1 MKKLLGALAF
11 LALLFASPAKA
22 ANLLVEPA
30 STSASLAQAL
40 ESAQDGDVIDIM
52 PGEYKAEPLLLPPKR
67 LTLRGVGPRPVL
79 RADGKPGAARGI
91 WVVDGG
97 DITIENLEFR
107 GARSLDADGAGI
119 FVVSGHVHVVNCAFH
134 DDEHGIQTG
143 NDANTELKIDN
154 SVFGDAPRIV
164 GGLAHLLNVGRIARL
179 EVRGSRFQNGFEG
192 HLIKSR
198 ARETRLL
205 YNLIDDG
212 PTGQAS
218 YEVDLPDAGQAWL
231 IGNVIG
237 QSPQSRNPVVVA
249 YGAENRNWDKNALYL
264 AHNTLISRG
273 WIPAWFLRV
282 FRDHLPAATP
292 VVAVNNLV
300 IGPGVFSWGARG
312 DFEGNSHS
320 WSSSLVDLDTMALE
334 IAPDSRL
341 RGSGID
347 PSRIDGQDLSPK
359 AEFTPPV
366 GTRPLGALSH
376 WSPGAYPR

>member
-11 LALLFASPAKA
+11 LALLFASRTEA

-249 YGAENRNWDKNALYL
+249 YGAESRNWDKNALYL